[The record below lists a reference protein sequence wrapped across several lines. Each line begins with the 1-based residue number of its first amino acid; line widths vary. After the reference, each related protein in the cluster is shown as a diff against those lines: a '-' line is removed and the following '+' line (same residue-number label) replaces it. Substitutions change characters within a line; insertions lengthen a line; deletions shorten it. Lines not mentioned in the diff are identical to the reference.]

1 MYARPA
7 ATGHHTGRMS
17 SRDALNA
24 ITATLGTVMVV
35 GFVVAMTPA
44 VFGFIGGAEEAQLGL
59 VLATGAMIVGLIGG
73 FITALVNI
81 FKKQPS
87 PALVLAYAGR
97 SEEHTSELQ

>member
-44 VFGFIGGAEEAQLGL
+44 VFGFIGGTEGAQLGL
-59 VLATGAMIVGLIGG
+59 VLATGAMIAGLIGG
-73 FITALVNI
+73 FITALVNF

-87 PALVLAYAGR
+87 PALVLSYARLEGLLLGGI
-97 SEEHTSELQ
+97 S

>member
-44 VFGFIGGAEEAQLGL
+44 VFGFIGGTEGDRKSTRLNSSYVA
-59 VLATGAMIVGLIGG
+59 I
-73 FITALVNI
+73 
-81 FKKQPS
+81 S
-87 PALVLAYAGR
+87 YAVFCFNKNTIIER
-97 SEEHTSELQ
+97 WVRYKCISIQTKDFYYYKRYN